1 MRVAAREAT
10 TQLLGDYGGAVAAL
24 DGEACED

>member
-10 TQLLGDYGGAVAAL
+10 TQLLSDYGDAVAAL